1 MIDDGNGNKLPI
13 ALTDPSPQP
22 SKSFGVT
29 YDHPATFTL
38 TASPRTGTDVVCAP
52 QAAPLTLQIEVLGP
66 ATGLL
71 APANG
76 TKTNVPASTN
86 PSEKPPCAQDEAAQ
100 ARQLKAGI
108 KVDICPPTKPTPPCV
123 HTEAEVQRAKI
134 AGVILTL
141 CTPTKPTTPPCVKD
155 EAAQARQLKAGNK
168 VDICPPKSETPPTCF
183 KSKAEQSEYSKKNNP
198 KTVPLVCK

>member
-1 MIDDGNGNKLPI
+1 MKKSNLTTAALCMAFLMGGACASELTGFFAVKQVVNVNEQVSLWVTGTAKCGVMIDDGNGNKLPI

-100 ARQLKAGI
+100 ARQLKAG
-108 KVDICPPTKPTPPCV
+108 
-123 HTEAEVQRAKI
+123 
-134 AGVILTL
+134 
-141 CTPTKPTTPPCVKD
+141 
-155 EAAQARQLKAGNK
+155 NK